1 VTLNLLSPQGPVVN
15 VQDVT
20 VGELVGDGV
29 SLKFTDVSHIGN
41 ISICLRVLSTAD
53 SSNYPVK
60 DFGYAMTNG
69 SFIYPLGWRSSLL
82 CSFPF
87 SHISISGL
95 SAAIQTEVL
104 NGVTFWCGNVSFAE
118 LQSEGN
124 IVSLFPVYRSE
135 DYATA
140 DQPYVSE
147 QTKALM
153 YTLGVLYCLL
163 GFLFLLMI
171 V

>member
-1 VTLNLLSPQGPVVN
+1 MSLNLPSPQGPVVN
-15 VQDVT
+15 GNDNT

-29 SLKFTDVSHIGN
+29 NLKFTDVSHIGN
-41 ISICLRVLSTAD
+41 ISICLRVLSTAN
-53 SSNYPVK
+53 SSNYLVK
-60 DFGYAMTNG
+60 DFGYATING
-69 SFIYPLGWRSSLL
+69 SFIYPMGRQSSLL

-87 SHISISGL
+87 PHLSISGL

-104 NGVTFWCGNVSFAE
+104 NGVTFWCGNVSFTD
-118 LQSEGN
+118 LQREGN

-135 DYATA
+135 DYAIA

-163 GFLFLLMI
+163 GILFLLMI